1 MINAEF
7 ESCDESE
14 FPSLEAASRN
24 AINSGARVV
33 ADAIAGGDN
42 VAAVELQ
49 LHEAEQLVAHHV
61 VSLSVADLFPRS

>member
-14 FPSLEAASRN
+14 FASLDAASRN

-33 ADAIAGGDN
+33 AEAVVSGSS
-42 VAAVELQ
+42 VSAVEL
-49 LHEAEQLVAHHV
+49 LIHAEERLVAHHIV
-61 VSLSVADLFPRS
+61 NMSVTDLLTRE